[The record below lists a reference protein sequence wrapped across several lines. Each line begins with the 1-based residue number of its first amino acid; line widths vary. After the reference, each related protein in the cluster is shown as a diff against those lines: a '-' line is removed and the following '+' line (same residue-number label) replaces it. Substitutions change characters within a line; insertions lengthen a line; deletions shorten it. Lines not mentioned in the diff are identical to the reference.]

1 MFQRLY
7 EASRFAAMGAVEQYK
22 YIRTMTTKADIKAQ
36 MDYKYEQGMEKG
48 MEKGKMDEK
57 IGIAKNLI
65 SLGIAD
71 EVIAK
76 STGLTV
82 EQIEEMK

>member
-1 MFQRLY
+1 
-7 EASRFAAMGAVEQYK
+7 
-22 YIRTMTTKADIKAQ
+22 
-36 MDYKYEQGMEKG
+36 